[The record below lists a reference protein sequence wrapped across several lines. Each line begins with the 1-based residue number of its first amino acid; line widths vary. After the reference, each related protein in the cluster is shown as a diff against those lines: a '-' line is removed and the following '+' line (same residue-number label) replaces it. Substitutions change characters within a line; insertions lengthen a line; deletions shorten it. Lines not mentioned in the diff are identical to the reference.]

1 MASLFRF
8 LESLFGDKNFLARR
22 EVNWLDR
29 EIFLEAQI
37 HKLIEIPRIRQDFKC
52 MVNNER
58 SLALNVGGF
67 KIDV

>member
-1 MASLFRF
+1 MGALF
-8 LESLFGDKNFLARR
+8 EKCNF
-22 EVNWLDR
+22 
-29 EIFLEAQI
+29 
-37 HKLIEIPRIRQDFKC
+37 KLIEIPRIRQDFKC